1 MPKVERGT
9 PKDIANRMKAKG
21 LQKLKFYCQMCS
33 KQCRDENGF
42 KCHMTSDS
50 HLRNMRLFRENA
62 GGIMDTFSRDFEVSY
77 LETLRRRHGTQRM
90 NANNVYQE
98 VIQDRDH
105 IHMNSTKWTALSDF
119 VQYLG
124 KKGLVVA
131 EDTERGWYVTYID
144 RDPNMLARREAVKE
158 RTDAHAREERRD
170 AQRREIMR
178 MEAARA
184 LDRAGCVMDR
194 TASVI
199 GNRDI
204 QDDGQGDG
212 IGVNVVEMKLTTT
225 LEVGRV
231 SRTSAKAKR
240 KRGISLLVEEDD
252 DEDEAGGD
260 TCNNASNKSAK
271 LNVFSDD
278 TQFQDHAATSMEQ
291 TVAAA
296 KGNELNISRKSEAV
310 TNDCLRRRR
319 QQQEDEIETKEAK
332 KHKLA
337 MKSVDGDHRN
347 DDNNNHNKMRK
358 DFWLHRNILV
368 RIISRTLA
376 NGEYYTRKAIVK
388 KVIDKF
394 VAECEVLDGADILQI
409 DQDDLETVIPKTV
422 GEKVRIVNGRYRGKK
437 AVIQKLDKGRYCAEL
452 KLSSS
457 SLLGD
462 DIDRDKIVVVDYED
476 FSAIA

>member
-1 MPKVERGT
+1 
-9 PKDIANRMKAKG
+9 
-21 LQKLKFYCQMCS
+21 
-33 KQCRDENGF
+33 
-42 KCHMTSDS
+42 
-50 HLRNMRLFRENA
+50 MRLFRENA

-105 IHMNSTKWTALSDF
+105 IHMNSTKWATLSDF

-158 RTDAHAREERRD
+158 RTEADAREERRE
-170 AQRREIMR
+170 AQRRESMR
-178 MEAARA
+178 TEAARA

-194 TASVI
+194 TASMI

-204 QDDGQGDG
+204 HDDGRVDG

-225 LEVGRV
+225 LELGGL

-252 DEDEAGGD
+252 DEDDDEDKDEADGD
-260 TCNNASNKSAK
+260 TWKNASNKSAK
-271 LNVFSDD
+271 SNVFSDN
-278 TQFQDHAATSMEQ
+278 THFQEGKES
-291 TVAAA
+291 
-296 KGNELNISRKSEAV
+296 NISRKSEAV
-310 TNDCLRRRR
+310 TNDFQRR
-319 QQQEDEIETKEAK
+319 QQQRQEDEIETIN
-332 KHKLA
+332 
-337 MKSVDGDHRN
+337 HRN
-347 DDNNNHNKMRK
+347 DDNNNHNKKRK
-358 DFWLHRNILV
+358 DYWLHREILV
-368 RIISRTLA
+368 RIISKTLN
-376 NGEYYTRKAIVK
+376 NGEYYKRKAIVK

-394 VAECEVLDGADILQI
+394 VAECEVLDGGDILQI
-409 DQDDLETVIPKTV
+409 DQDDLETVIPKMV
-422 GEKVRIVNGRYRGKK
+422 GEKVRIVNGRYRGMK
-437 AVIQKLDKGRYCAEL
+437 AMIQKLDKGRYCAEL

-457 SLLGD
+457 SLSGD